1 MARGM
6 RTEKAAEWRERFERF
21 QRAGTSIAQFCRR
34 EGISAVSFY
43 LWRRK
48 LGQKPAGAGRIP
60 RADAPAQPR
69 QGTFVPVR
77 VLGDSSRGG
86 PPTLIAEWPGGTRLT
101 IPLVDP
107 QALQVTIAALAQ
119 ADAERVGGRSC

>member
-1 MARGM
+1 V
-6 RTEKAAEWRERFERF
+6 EKATEWGERFERF
-21 QRAGTSIAQFCRR
+21 QRAGISIARFCRR

-48 LGQKPAGAGRIP
+48 LGQKPTAGAGRIP
-60 RADAPAQPR
+60 RADAPAPPR

-77 VLGDSSRGG
+77 VLGDSSRGDQ
-86 PPTLIAEWPGGTRLT
+86 PTLIAEWPGGTRLM

-107 QALQVTIAALAQ
+107 QALHVTIAALAQ